1 MGSRWGVAKP
11 PQGMTPMILDR
22 LVSLMHRLTD
32 KTVFAELLSPV
43 ERVLARVRS
52 AQGLGRTLS
61 MSDFIAL
68 GVLRHLQGMGTLREQ
83 VQTLLHLDPAPG
95 ARAPLARST
104 WSDALCS
111 AARLGVLKET
121 LPGLVADAAA
131 VLPDRLADIPGL
143 GTRPVRAIDGTYQEE
158 SAHFRRCTPKE
169 GGEDNPKGHALL
181 SFYNLRLGFPED
193 ARVETRSRHET
204 GILRDYDRSPQALT
218 QERQTLF
225 LVDRAFIDARFWDAK
240 KAKRAITIITRMK
253 ANLRIDS
260 TEGLGVAADPVN
272 AGVQRDLRVMLAS
285 SPEPWRLIAYRTRRG
300 HVVEFLTNDFDLQPG
315 LVAFLYSRRWEE
327 EKCFDTWKNDFSQA
341 KAWGKRAV
349 AIDNQVRLAIV
360 TSILVAM
367 MLANTLGDDGLTDT
381 KALRRQARRQTK
393 RPEQPDGTDR
403 PDWTAPLFR
412 YSAKVSRQVLRFF
425 KHCFLKPASPALYKR
440 ELRPLLMAYL

>member
-1 MGSRWGVAKP
+1 
-11 PQGMTPMILDR
+11 MILDR
-22 LVSLMHRLTD
+22 LASLMHRLTD
-32 KTVFAELLSPV
+32 QTVFAELLSPV

-111 AARLGVLKET
+111 AARLGVLEET
-121 LPGLVADAAA
+121 LPALVADAAA
-131 VLPDRLADIPGL
+131 LLPDRLADIPGL
-143 GTRPVRAIDGTYQEE
+143 GTRPVRAIDGTYQGE

-169 GGEDNPKGHALL
+169 GGVDNPKGHALL
-181 SFYNLRLGFPED
+181 SFYNLRLGVPED
-193 ARVETRSRHET
+193 AQVETRNRHET
-204 GILRDYDRSPQALT
+204 AILRDYDRSPHALT
-218 QERQTLF
+218 RERHTLF

-240 KAKRAITIITRMK
+240 KTACAITIITRMK

-260 TEGLGVAADPVN
+260 TEDLGVAADPVN
-272 AGVQRDLRVMLAS
+272 AGVQRDLRVRLSS
-285 SPEPWRLIAYRTRRG
+285 SPEPWRLITYRTRRG
-300 HVVEFLTNDFDLQPG
+300 HVVEFLTNELDLQPG
-315 LVAFLYSRRWEE
+315 VIAFLYSRRWEE

-367 MLANTLGDDGLTDT
+367 MLANTLGSDGLTDT
-381 KALRRQARRQTK
+381 KALRRQARRQAK
-393 RPEQPDGTDR
+393 HPDQPDGTDR
-403 PDWTAPLFR
+403 PDWTVPLFR
-412 YSAKVSRQVLRFF
+412 YTAKVSRQVLRFF
-425 KHCFLKPASPALYKR
+425 KHCFLKPASPALYER
-440 ELRPLLMAYL
+440 ELRPLLMVYL

>member
-1 MGSRWGVAKP
+1 MGSRWCVAKP

-22 LVSLMHRLTD
+22 LASLMHRLTD
-32 KTVFAELLSPV
+32 QTVFAELLSPV

-111 AARLGVLKET
+111 AARLGVLEES
-121 LPGLVADAAA
+121 LPALVVDAAA
-131 VLPDRLADIPGL
+131 LLPDRLADIPGL
-143 GTRPVRAIDGTYQEE
+143 GTRPVRAIDGTYQGE

-169 GGEDNPKGHALL
+169 GVEDNPKGHALL
-181 SFYNLRLGFPED
+181 SFYNLRLGVPED
-193 ARVETRSRHET
+193 VQVETRNRHET
-204 GILRDYDRSPQALT
+204 AILRDYDRSPHALT
-218 QERQTLF
+218 RERHTLF

-240 KAKRAITIITRMK
+240 KATCAITIITRMK
-253 ANLRIDS
+253 SNLRIDS
-260 TEGLGVAADPVN
+260 SEALSVAAEPIN
-272 AGVQRDLRVMLAS
+272 AGVQRDLRVRLS
-285 SPEPWRLIAYRTRRG
+285 SSSEPWRLITYRTRRG
-300 HVVEFLTNDFDLQPG
+300 HVVEFLTNEFDLQPG
-315 LVAFLYSRRWEE
+315 VIAFLYSRRWEE

-367 MLANTLGDDGLTDT
+367 MLANTLGSDGLTDT
-381 KALRRQARRQTK
+381 KALRRQARRQAK
-393 RPEQPDGTDR
+393 HPDQPDGTDR
-403 PDWTAPLFR
+403 PDWTVPLFR
-412 YSAKVSRQVLRFF
+412 YTAKVSRQVLRFF
-425 KHCFLKPASPALYKR
+425 KHCFLKPASPALYEH
-440 ELRPLLMAYL
+440 ELRPLLMVYL